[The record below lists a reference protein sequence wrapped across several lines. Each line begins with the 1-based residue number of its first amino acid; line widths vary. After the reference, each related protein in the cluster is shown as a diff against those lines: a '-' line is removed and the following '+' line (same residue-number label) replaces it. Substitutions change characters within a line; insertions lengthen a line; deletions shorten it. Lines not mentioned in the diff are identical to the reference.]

1 MLQCE
6 TCLII
11 SQIKTIMKILK
22 KYKGELTEWI
32 VFTFI
37 FFFLYDI
44 IWAVADFEDFKQS
57 INSYY
62 LCLFVDLVY
71 CGVFSIASLSV
82 TKLLLRQRFI
92 KRAEAERSIFIGS
105 IVVIVAINILIA
117 GVCDL
122 LMNVIES
129 EFIEVGVWG
138 TLFLFGIIA
147 SLLTLIH
154 MLLHYSDIIIL
165 KNKEN
170 VRLQKKYLKLQLE
183 PHFVFNSLSS
193 LAGMI
198 EDDPQRAEEYV
209 VRLSQVYRYML
220 FNIDQDYITIN
231 EALDFARTYVSLL
244 NLKYNDKIILELDEE
259 KVKGEY
265 RILALS
271 IQLLIENAVKHNS
284 PQENRPLHIQICVQ
298 ENMLV
303 IKNDRIYF
311 HGRNDQIVESYGIGL
326 KNLKQRYELECGKE
340 IGYSVTHDFFEIRM
354 PIIKKKKL

>member
-1 MLQCE
+1 MFANF
-6 TCLII
+6 TNK
-11 SQIKTIMKILK
+11 KTIMKILK
-22 KYKGELTEWI
+22 KYKGRLTEWI

-44 IWAVADFEDFKQS
+44 IWAIADFEDFKQS
-57 INSYY
+57 INGYY
-62 LCLFVDLVY
+62 LYMFVDLVY
-71 CGVFSIASLSV
+71 CGVFSIVSLSV

-92 KRAEAERSIFIGS
+92 KRAEAERSIFIYS
-105 IVVIVAINILIA
+105 LVVIVAINILIA
-117 GVCDL
+117 GVCEL

-129 EFIEVGVWG
+129 EFIEVDVWG
-138 TLFLFGIIA
+138 TFFLLGIIA

-170 VRLQKKYLKLQLE
+170 VCLQKKYLKLLLD

-198 EDDPQRAEEYV
+198 EDEPQRAEEYV
-209 VRLSQVYRYML
+209 VRLSQVYRYTL
-220 FNIDQDYITIN
+220 FNIDQDYMTIS
-231 EALDFARTYVSLL
+231 EAMDFARTFVSLL

-259 KVKGEY
+259 KVKGED

-284 PQENRPLHIQICVQ
+284 PQENRPLHIQISVQ
-298 ENMLV
+298 ENMLT
-303 IKNDRIYF
+303 IKNNRIYF
-311 HGRNDQIVESYGIGL
+311 HGRNDQIAESYGIGQ
-326 KNLKQRYELECGKE
+326 KNLRQRYELECGKK
-340 IGYSVTHDFFEIRM
+340 IGYSVTRDSFEIRL
-354 PIIKKKKL
+354 PIIKKNKM

>member
-1 MLQCE
+1 
-6 TCLII
+6 
-11 SQIKTIMKILK
+11 MKILK
-22 KYKGELTEWI
+22 KYKGKLTEWI

-71 CGVFSIASLSV
+71 YGVFSIASLSV

-129 EFIEVGVWG
+129 EFIEVDIWG

-170 VRLQKKYLKLQLE
+170 VRLQKKYLKLQLD

-231 EALDFARTYVSLL
+231 EAMDFARTYVSLL

-259 KVKGEY
+259 KVKGED

-284 PQENRPLHIQICVQ
+284 PQENRSLHIQISVQ

-303 IKNDRIYF
+303 IKNNRIYF

-340 IGYSVTHDFFEIRM
+340 IGYSVTHDSFEIRL
-354 PIIKKKKL
+354 PIIKKL

>member
-1 MLQCE
+1 MFANF
-6 TCLII
+6 TNK
-11 SQIKTIMKILK
+11 KTIMKILK
-22 KYKGELTEWI
+22 KYKGRLTEWI

-44 IWAVADFEDFKQS
+44 IWAIADFEDFKQS
-57 INSYY
+57 INGYY
-62 LCLFVDLVY
+62 LYMFVDLVY
-71 CGVFSIASLSV
+71 CGVFSIVSLSV

-92 KRAEAERSIFIGS
+92 KRAEAERSIFIYS
-105 IVVIVAINILIA
+105 LVVIVAINILIA
-117 GVCDL
+117 GVCEL

-129 EFIEVGVWG
+129 EFIEVDVWG
-138 TLFLFGIIA
+138 TFFMLGIIA

-170 VRLQKKYLKLQLE
+170 VCLQKKYLKLQLD

-198 EDDPQRAEEYV
+198 EDEPQRAEEYV
-209 VRLSQVYRYML
+209 VRLSQVYRYTL
-220 FNIDQDYITIN
+220 FNIDQDYMTIS
-231 EALDFARTYVSLL
+231 EAMDFARTFVSLL

-259 KVKGEY
+259 KVKGED

-284 PQENRPLHIQICVQ
+284 PQENRPLHIQISVQ
-298 ENMLV
+298 ENMLT
-303 IKNDRIYF
+303 IKNNRIYF
-311 HGRNDQIVESYGIGL
+311 HGRNDQIAESYGIGL
-326 KNLKQRYELECGKE
+326 KNLRQRYELECRKK
-340 IGYSVTHDFFEIRM
+340 SVIVS
-354 PIIKKKKL
+354 PVNLSKYVCPS

>member
-1 MLQCE
+1 MFANF
-6 TCLII
+6 TNK
-11 SQIKTIMKILK
+11 KTIMKILK
-22 KYKGELTEWI
+22 KYKGKLTEWI

-129 EFIEVGVWG
+129 EFIEVDIWG

-170 VRLQKKYLKLQLE
+170 VRLQKKYLKLQLD

-231 EALDFARTYVSLL
+231 EAMDFARTYVSLL

-259 KVKGEY
+259 KVKGED

-284 PQENRPLHIQICVQ
+284 PQENRSLHIQISIQ

-303 IKNDRIYF
+303 IKNNRIYF

-340 IGYSVTHDFFEIRM
+340 IGYSVTHDSFEIRL
-354 PIIKKKKL
+354 PIIKKL

>member
-1 MLQCE
+1 MF
-6 TCLII
+6 
-11 SQIKTIMKILK
+11 SH
-22 KYKGELTEWI
+22 
-32 VFTFI
+32 
-37 FFFLYDI
+37 LY
-44 IWAVADFEDFKQS
+44 S
-57 INSYY
+57 SSY

-129 EFIEVGVWG
+129 EFIEVDIWG

-170 VRLQKKYLKLQLE
+170 VRLQKKYLKLQLD
-183 PHFVFNSLSS
+183 PHF
-193 LAGMI
+193 
-198 EDDPQRAEEYV
+198 D
-209 VRLSQVYRYML
+209 
-220 FNIDQDYITIN
+220 IDQDYITIN
-231 EALDFARTYVSLL
+231 EAMDFARTYVSLL

-259 KVKGEY
+259 KVKGED

-284 PQENRPLHIQICVQ
+284 PQENRSLHIQISVQ

-303 IKNDRIYF
+303 IKNNRIYF

-340 IGYSVTHDFFEIRM
+340 IGYSVTHDSFEIRL
-354 PIIKKKKL
+354 PIIKKL

>member
-1 MLQCE
+1 MFANF
-6 TCLII
+6 TNK
-11 SQIKTIMKILK
+11 KTIMKILK
-22 KYKGELTEWI
+22 KYKGRLTEWI

-44 IWAVADFEDFKQS
+44 IWAIADFEDFKQS
-57 INSYY
+57 INGYY
-62 LCLFVDLVY
+62 LYMFVDLVY
-71 CGVFSIASLSV
+71 CGVFSIVSLSV

-92 KRAEAERSIFIGS
+92 KRVEAERSIFIYS
-105 IVVIVAINILIA
+105 LVVIVAINILIA
-117 GVCDL
+117 GVCEL

-129 EFIEVGVWG
+129 EFIEVDVWG
-138 TLFLFGIIA
+138 TFFMLGIIA

-170 VRLQKKYLKLQLE
+170 VCLQKKYLKLQLD

-198 EDDPQRAEEYV
+198 EDEPQRAEEYV

-231 EALDFARTYVSLL
+231 EAMDFARTYVSLL

-259 KVKGEY
+259 KVKGED

-284 PQENRPLHIQICVQ
+284 PQENRPLHIQISVQ
-298 ENMLV
+298 ENMLT
-303 IKNDRIYF
+303 IKNNRIYF
-311 HGRNDQIVESYGIGL
+311 HGRNDQIAESYGIGL
-326 KNLKQRYELECGKE
+326 KNLRQRYELECGKK
-340 IGYSVTHDFFEIRM
+340 IGYSVTRDSFEIRL
-354 PIIKKKKL
+354 PIIKKNKM

>member
-1 MLQCE
+1 M
-6 TCLII
+6 
-11 SQIKTIMKILK
+11 
-22 KYKGELTEWI
+22 
-32 VFTFI
+32 
-37 FFFLYDI
+37 
-44 IWAVADFEDFKQS
+44 
-57 INSYY
+57 
-62 LCLFVDLVY
+62 VY
-71 CGVFSIASLSV
+71 CGIFSGASLAV

-92 KRAEAERSIFIGS
+92 KRAEDKRSIFLCG
-105 IVVIVAINILIA
+105 VVAIVAINILIA

-129 EFIEVGVWG
+129 KFMEVDVWG
-138 TLFLFGIIA
+138 TFFLFGIIA

-154 MLLHYSDIIIL
+154 LLLHYSDIIIL

-170 VRLQKKYLKLQLE
+170 LCLQKKYLKLQLD

-220 FNIDQDYITIN
+220 FNIDQDYITIS
-231 EALDFARTYVSLL
+231 EAMDFTRTYVSLL

-259 KVKGEY
+259 KVKEGD

-284 PQENRPLHIQICVQ
+284 PQENKPLHIQISVHK
-298 ENMLV
+298 NMLT
-303 IKNDRIYF
+303 IKNNRIYF
-311 HGRNDQIVESYGIGL
+311 HGHNDQIVESYGIGL

>member
-1 MLQCE
+1 MLE
-6 TCLII
+6 
-11 SQIKTIMKILK
+11 KN
-22 KYKGELTEWI
+22 KGELMEWI

-37 FFFLYDI
+37 VFFLYDI
-44 IWAVADFEDFKQS
+44 IWAIADFEDFKQS
-57 INSYY
+57 IEGYY

-82 TKLLLRQRFI
+82 TKILLRQSFI
-92 KRAEAERSIFIGS
+92 KRAEAERSIFIYS
-105 IVVIVAINILIA
+105 LVVIVAINILIA

-122 LMNVIES
+122 LMNIIES
-129 EFIEVGVWG
+129 EFIEVDVWG
-138 TLFLFGIIA
+138 TFFLFGIIA

-170 VRLQKKYLKLQLE
+170 VCLQKKYLKLQLD

-198 EDDPQRAEEYV
+198 EDEPQRAEEYV
-209 VRLSQVYRYML
+209 VRLSQVYRYTL
-220 FNIDQDYITIN
+220 FNIDQDYITIS
-231 EALDFARTYVSLL
+231 EAMDFTRTYISLL

-259 KVKGEY
+259 KVKRED

-284 PQENRPLHIQICVQ
+284 PQENRPLHIQISVQ
-298 ENMLV
+298 ENMLT
-303 IKNDRIYF
+303 IKNNRIYF

-326 KNLKQRYELECGKE
+326 KNLRQRYELECGKK
-340 IGYSVTHDFFEIRM
+340 IGYSVTRDSFEIRL
-354 PIIKKKKL
+354 PIIKKNKM

>member
-1 MLQCE
+1 
-6 TCLII
+6 
-11 SQIKTIMKILK
+11 MKILK
-22 KYKGELTEWI
+22 KYKGRLTEWI

-44 IWAVADFEDFKQS
+44 IWAIADFEDFKQS
-57 INSYY
+57 INGYY
-62 LCLFVDLVY
+62 LYMFVDLVY
-71 CGVFSIASLSV
+71 CGVFSIVSLSV

-92 KRAEAERSIFIGS
+92 KRAEAERSIFIYS
-105 IVVIVAINILIA
+105 LVVIVAINILIA
-117 GVCDL
+117 GVCEL

-129 EFIEVGVWG
+129 EFIEVDVWG
-138 TLFLFGIIA
+138 TFFLLGIIA

-170 VRLQKKYLKLQLE
+170 VRLQKKYLKLQLD

-198 EDDPQRAEEYV
+198 EEEPQRAEEYV

-231 EALDFARTYVSLL
+231 EAMDFARTYVSLL

-259 KVKGEY
+259 KVKGED

-284 PQENRPLHIQICVQ
+284 PQENRPLHIQISVQ
-298 ENMLV
+298 ENMLT
-303 IKNDRIYF
+303 IKNNRIYF
-311 HGRNDQIVESYGIGL
+311 HGRNDQIAESYGIGL
-326 KNLKQRYELECGKE
+326 KNLRQRYELECGKK
-340 IGYSVTHDFFEIRM
+340 IGYSVTRDSFEIRL
-354 PIIKKKKL
+354 PIIKKNKM

>member
-1 MLQCE
+1 
-6 TCLII
+6 
-11 SQIKTIMKILK
+11 MKILK
-22 KYKGELTEWI
+22 KYKGKLTEWI
-32 VFTFI
+32 VFTLI

-129 EFIEVGVWG
+129 EFIEVDIWG

-170 VRLQKKYLKLQLE
+170 VRLQKKYLKLQLD

-231 EALDFARTYVSLL
+231 EAMDFARTYVSLL

-259 KVKGEY
+259 KVKGE
-265 RILALS
+265 
-271 IQLLIENAVKHNS
+271 
-284 PQENRPLHIQICVQ
+284 
-298 ENMLV
+298 
-303 IKNDRIYF
+303 DRI
-311 HGRNDQIVESYGIGL
+311 
-326 KNLKQRYELECGKE
+326 
-340 IGYSVTHDFFEIRM
+340 
-354 PIIKKKKL
+354 

>member
-1 MLQCE
+1 M
-6 TCLII
+6 
-11 SQIKTIMKILK
+11 KTLK
-22 KYKGELTEWI
+22 KYKGKLTEWI

-57 INSYY
+57 IDGYY
-62 LCLFVDLVY
+62 ICLFVDLVY
-71 CGVFSIASLSV
+71 CAFFSCISLLA

-92 KRAEAERSIFIGS
+92 KLAEEERSLFLRS
-105 IVVIVAINILIA
+105 VVVIITINILIA
-117 GVCDL
+117 GVCEL
-122 LMNVIES
+122 LMNAIES
-129 EFIEVGVWG
+129 EFIEVDVWG
-138 TLFLFGIIA
+138 TFFLLGIIA
-147 SLLTLIH
+147 SLLALIH

-170 VRLQKKYLKLQLE
+170 LCLQKKYLKLQLD

-198 EDDPQRAEEYV
+198 EDEPQRAEEYV

-220 FNIDQDYITIN
+220 YNIDQDYMTIS
-231 EALDFARTYVSLL
+231 EAMDFARTYVSLL

-259 KVKGEY
+259 KVKEED

-284 PQENRPLHIQICVQ
+284 PQENSPLHIQISVQ
-298 ENMLV
+298 DNMLA
-303 IKNDRIYF
+303 IKNNRIYF
-311 HGRNDQIVESYGIGL
+311 HRHNDQIVESYGIGL

-340 IGYSVTHDFFEIRM
+340 IGYSVTHDSFEIRL
-354 PIIKKKKL
+354 PIIKIKKL

>member
-1 MLQCE
+1 MFANF
-6 TCLII
+6 TNK
-11 SQIKTIMKILK
+11 KTIMKILK
-22 KYKGELTEWI
+22 KYKGRLTEWI

-44 IWAVADFEDFKQS
+44 IWAIADFEDFKQS
-57 INSYY
+57 INGYY
-62 LCLFVDLVY
+62 LYMFVDLVY
-71 CGVFSIASLSV
+71 CGIFSIVSLSV

-92 KRAEAERSIFIGS
+92 KRAEAERSIFIYS
-105 IVVIVAINILIA
+105 LVVIVAINILIA
-117 GVCDL
+117 GVCEL

-129 EFIEVGVWG
+129 EFIEIDVWG
-138 TLFLFGIIA
+138 TFFMLGIIA

-170 VRLQKKYLKLQLE
+170 VCLQKKYLKLQLD

-198 EDDPQRAEEYV
+198 EEEPQRAEEYV

-231 EALDFARTYVSLL
+231 EAMDFARTYVSLL

-259 KVKGEY
+259 KVKGED

-284 PQENRPLHIQICVQ
+284 PQENRPLHIQISVQ
-298 ENMLV
+298 ENMLT
-303 IKNDRIYF
+303 IKNNRIYF
-311 HGRNDQIVESYGIGL
+311 HGRNDQIAESYGIGL
-326 KNLKQRYELECGKE
+326 KNLRQRYELECGKK
-340 IGYSVTHDFFEIRM
+340 IGYSVTRDSFEIRL
-354 PIIKKKKL
+354 PIIKKNKM

>member
-1 MLQCE
+1 
-6 TCLII
+6 
-11 SQIKTIMKILK
+11 MKILK
-22 KYKGELTEWI
+22 KYKGRLTEWI

-44 IWAVADFEDFKQS
+44 IWAIADFEDFKQS
-57 INSYY
+57 INGYY
-62 LCLFVDLVY
+62 LYMFVDLVY
-71 CGVFSIASLSV
+71 CGVFSIVSLSV

-92 KRAEAERSIFIGS
+92 KLAEAERSIFIYS
-105 IVVIVAINILIA
+105 LVVIVAINILIA
-117 GVCDL
+117 GVCEL

-129 EFIEVGVWG
+129 EFIEVDVWG
-138 TLFLFGIIA
+138 TFFMLGIIA

-170 VRLQKKYLKLQLE
+170 VCLQKKYLKLQLD

-198 EDDPQRAEEYV
+198 EDEPQRAEEYV
-209 VRLSQVYRYML
+209 VRLSQVYRYTL
-220 FNIDQDYITIN
+220 FNIDQDYMTIS
-231 EALDFARTYVSLL
+231 EAMDFARTFVSLL

-259 KVKGEY
+259 KVKGED

-284 PQENRPLHIQICVQ
+284 PQENRPLHIQISVQ
-298 ENMLV
+298 ENMLT
-303 IKNDRIYF
+303 IKNNRIYF
-311 HGRNDQIVESYGIGL
+311 HRRNDQIAESYGIGL
-326 KNLKQRYELECGKE
+326 KNLRQRYELECGKK
-340 IGYSVTHDFFEIRM
+340 IGYSVTRDSFEIRL
-354 PIIKKKKL
+354 PIIKKNKM